1 MKERYSNLETI
12 SDWSVRNILKTNFR
26 YSYLKLSLIKLKSFM
41 PNQIRKFIESALVQV
56 MLIEKD
62 YELIYLNEFSVN
74 YRQRSVYGWEPIG
87 GSGFQQSHNES
98 F

>member
-1 MKERYSNLETI
+1 
-12 SDWSVRNILKTNFR
+12 
-26 YSYLKLSLIKLKSFM
+26 M

-62 YELIYLNEFSVN
+62 YELIYLDEFSVN
-74 YRQRSVYGWEPIG
+74 FRQKSVYGWGPIG
-87 GSGFQQSHNES
+87 SSGFQQSHNKS